1 MIVETLRFALRG
13 VAANKLRSGLTVLGL
28 LIGVAAVIL
37 LVAVGQGAS
46 ASVQNS
52 IEGLGT
58 NTLTVR
64 SEPSGG
70 DGAQTRDYS
79 LTVDDARALVAGSAT
94 PDVKSVSPEVNAQ
107 AVTAT
112 YEGASHDVG
121 QSVGTYP
128 SYFAASGSKVAKG
141 GYFTNADV
149 LAARKVVV
157 IGSTTAGDLF
167 GDVDPIGK
175 KVLLNGV
182 PFTVR
187 GVLAAQD
194 DSGFSDA
201 NDTAIA
207 PLSAVQQAL
216 SGYGAIDSI
225 LVEATSASAVNA
237 AEGEVTAVLNQRH
250 DVTDA
255 ASSPYSVLNQ
265 SQLLAARSSAL
276 QTFTVLL
283 AAVAGISLLV
293 GGIGVTNIMLVT
305 VTERT
310 REIGIRKA
318 LGARRSAILGQFLV
332 EATLLSVLG
341 GLLGVA
347 AGVIGSRFSYSGI
360 QPVLVPGSIVL
371 AVAVS
376 VAIGLFFGSYPAGRA
391 SKLRPIDALR
401 YE

>member
-1 MIVETLRFALRG
+1 MIVETVRFALRG

-46 ASVQNS
+46 ASVQSS

-64 SEPSGG
+64 SEPSSGG
-70 DGAQTRDYS
+70 GAQIRDYS
-79 LTVDDARALVAGSAT
+79 LTVDDARALAESSAA
-94 PDVKSVSPEVNAQ
+94 PDVKSVSPQVSAQ
-107 AVTAT
+107 SVTAT
-112 YEGASHDVG
+112 YKGATHTVG

-141 GYFTNADV
+141 GYFTNDDV
-149 LAARKVVV
+149 TAARKVVV
-157 IGSTTAGDLF
+157 IGTTVADDLF
-167 GDVDPIGK
+167 GDVDPVGK
-175 KVLLNGV
+175 KVQLNGV

-187 GVLAAQD
+187 GVLASQD
-194 DSGFSDA
+194 AGGLSDA
-201 NDTAIA
+201 NDTAVA
-207 PLSAVQQAL
+207 PLSAVQQSL
-216 SGYGAIDSI
+216 SGYGSIDSI
-225 LVEATSASAVNA
+225 LVAAASPTSVNA
-237 AEGEVTAVLNQRH
+237 AEGEVTAVLNARH
-250 DVTDA
+250 DVTDT

-265 SQLLAARSSAL
+265 AQLLQARSSAL
-276 QTFTVLL
+276 STFTTLL

-332 EATLLSVLG
+332 EATLLSALG
-341 GLLGVA
+341 GLIGVA
-347 AGVIGSRFSYSGI
+347 IGVVGSQFSFAGV

-371 AVAVS
+371 AVTVS
-376 VAIGLFFGSYPAGRA
+376 VAIGLFFGSYPAARA
-391 SKLRPIDALR
+391 GALRPIDALR

>member
-13 VAANKLRSGLTVLGL
+13 VSANKMRSGLTVLGL

-46 ASVQNS
+46 ASVRSS

-64 SEPSGG
+64 SQPSAASGP
-70 DGAQTRDYS
+70 QTRDYS
-79 LTVDDARALVAGSAT
+79 LTVDDARALAGGSAA
-94 PDVKSVSPEVNAQ
+94 PDVESVSPQVSAQ

-112 YEGASHDVG
+112 YKGASHDIG
-121 QSVGTYP
+121 QAVGTYP
-128 SYFAASGSKVAKG
+128 SYFAATGSKVANG
-141 GYFTNADV
+141 GYFTNDDV
-149 LAARKVVV
+149 TSTRKVVV
-157 IGSTTAGDLF
+157 IGTTVAEDLF
-167 GDVDPIGK
+167 GDTDPVGK
-175 KVLLNGV
+175 KILLGGV

-187 GVLAAQD
+187 GVLASQD
-194 DSGFSDA
+194 DSGMSDA

-207 PLSAVQQAL
+207 PLSAVQQSL
-216 SGYGAIDSI
+216 SGYGPVDSI
-225 LVEATSASAVNA
+225 LVAATSASGVTA
-237 AEGEVTAVLNQRH
+237 AEGEVEAVLNQRH

-255 ASSPYSVLNQ
+255 SDSPYSVMNQ
-265 SQLLAARSSAL
+265 SQLLQARSSAL
-276 QTFTVLL
+276 RTFTVLL

-318 LGARRSAILGQFLV
+318 LGARRPAILGQFLV
-332 EATLLSVLG
+332 EATLLSALG
-341 GLLGVA
+341 GVLGVA
-347 AGVIGSRFSYSGI
+347 AGVIGSRFTYGGI

-371 AVAVS
+371 AVGVS
-376 VAIGLFFGSYPAGRA
+376 VAIGLFFGGYPASRA